1 MASIRVEGVTKRFG
15 NVVAVDHLDL
25 EIHDKEFLVLLG
37 PSGCGKSTTL
47 NIIAG
52 LEDMNEG
59 NIYFDDQIVSF
70 LPPHRRDVAMVF
82 QSYALYPHKSVFD
95 NIAFGLRMRRF
106 NRQEIDRLVKHAAER
121 LEISHLLQRRPHE
134 LSGGQRQR
142 VALGRAI
149 VRLHAQVL
157 VRSDGQGEVDAAVEA
172 IGCGRVGA
180 FVHVFRADA
189 ENNLLSR
196 VPS

>member
-1 MASIRVEGVTKRFG
+1 MASIRIEGVTKRFG

-70 LPPHRRDVAMVF
+70 LPPLRRDVAMVF
-82 QSYALYPHKSVFD
+82 QS
-95 NIAFGLRMRRF
+95 
-106 NRQEIDRLVKHAAER
+106 
-121 LEISHLLQRRPHE
+121 
-134 LSGGQRQR
+134 
-142 VALGRAI
+142 
-149 VRLHAQVL
+149 
-157 VRSDGQGEVDAAVEA
+157 
-172 IGCGRVGA
+172 
-180 FVHVFRADA
+180 
-189 ENNLLSR
+189 
-196 VPS
+196 